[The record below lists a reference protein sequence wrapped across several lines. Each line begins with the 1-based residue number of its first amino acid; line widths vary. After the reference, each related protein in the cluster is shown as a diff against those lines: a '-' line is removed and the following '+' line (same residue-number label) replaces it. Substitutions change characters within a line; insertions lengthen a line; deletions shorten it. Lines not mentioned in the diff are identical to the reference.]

1 MSTTTANTTG
11 KGRVTQVV
19 GVVVDVEFDGEL
31 PAIYDAL
38 TFQLNGAT
46 VYLEVAQHLSE
57 NSIRAV
63 ALGGTD
69 GLTRGTEVT
78 ATGSP
83 VQVPIGPETQGRM
96 FNVVGDPIDG
106 KPAPKGERASK
117 TQSTKVLFTSSMGI
131 STKTPTRVT

>member
-1 MSTTTANTTG
+1 MATAEIVRSKQSTVNKG
-11 KGRVTQVV
+11 KVTQVV
-19 GVVVDVEFDGEL
+19 GVVVDVEFEAEL

-38 TFQLNGAT
+38 TFQLDEKT

-69 GLTRGTEVT
+69 GLTRGTKVI

-83 VQVPIGPETQGRM
+83 VQVPIGVETQGRM

-106 KPAPKGERASK
+106 KPAPKGK
-117 TQSTKVLFTSSMGI
+117 
-131 STKTPTRVT
+131 